1 MRETVIRWLTGGAMF
16 LLGAVLACAA
26 EPTVQDFD
34 GWKITITPGNFPI
47 AAGTQDH
54 VPPVPASELDSNV
67 SFKEGTLK
75 LVSLRQ
81 DAAPEPDEVQ
91 KGALAPAPIPT
102 SDAGD
107 SDMPIIV
114 PGVCCGSEK
123 NVAPDSLAGR
133 VDPHYLS
140 QMYSDVY
147 RSIPFNRSEYN
158 ANPSY
163 IHDATME
170 FLFGQMRP
178 TVIHRNTTTVNH
190 YHTGYGFNGYAYP
203 PVQAYIPGVGLR
215 IHRTH

>member
-16 LLGAVLACAA
+16 LLGTVLVCAA
-26 EPTVQDFD
+26 EPTVQDFE
-34 GWKITITPGNFPI
+34 GWKITITPGDFPV
-47 AAGTQDH
+47 AVETRDH
-54 VPPVPASELDSNV
+54 VPPAPTSERASNV
-67 SFKEGTLK
+67 SLKEGTFK

-81 DAAPEPDEVQ
+81 DAASESDAAQ
-91 KGALAPAPIPT
+91 QGALAPAPAPT
-102 SDAGD
+102 SAAGD
-107 SDMPIIV
+107 SNMPIIV
-114 PGVCCGSEK
+114 PGVYCDLEK
-123 NVAPDSLAGR
+123 NVAANPPAGR
-133 VDPHYLS
+133 VDPQDLS
-140 QMYSDVY
+140 QRYSEVY

-190 YHTGYGFNGYAYP
+190 HHTGYGFNGYAYP

-215 IHRTH
+215 IHRTR